1 MVKESEIFNNIKCAI
16 GLPSLRDNS
25 LFKKGRNILDSRSDY
40 EEFVHKKISQYSL
53 PSIPQIYSNGEF
65 KTNVYK
71 IDEPSPC
78 LDDIFYKHENLIP
91 YGKEYWFA
99 IFNGM
104 DRKKP
109 MQLVSCFGRRN
120 SRRSIVD
127 DIEVN
132 GLNSI
137 TDDINT
143 GAFAWCYNGF
153 RKLAVPTREAIT
165 HTGEKSIVTKGD
177 GISIDIS
184 GTVPEYHVKVNSKP
198 INCDFTLKKPS
209 KGYDTEVL
217 NELKMGL
224 NYQVYNLYYDFEG
237 ILNKKEYA
245 GKCYLQ
251 KVILSTPLVPWY
263 WSRLVFNDGS
273 SFVFFKPYFGSKDL
287 QYSLRNKGVFYSA
300 QHDRLFTVYNLDVKH
315 EAWNSTWKVSS
326 QGPDYSLNIA
336 VKAYAHHRFSFKSGG
351 SFNYNEYLVNVKKFD
366 FVSGDVKVNVK
377 SMGPGAGMFEDAT
390 GILI

>member
-1 MVKESEIFNNIKCAI
+1 MVKEREIFNNIRGAI
-16 GLPSLRDNS
+16 RLPAIRDHP
-25 LFKKGRNILDSRSDY
+25 LFRKGRNILDARSQY
-40 EEFVHKKISQYSL
+40 EAFVHKKISQYSL
-53 PSIPQIYSNGEF
+53 PSIPQIYSNSQF

-71 IDEPSPC
+71 VSEPAPC
-78 LDDIFYKHENLIP
+78 LDEIFYKHENLIP

-109 MQLVSCFGRRN
+109 MQLVACFGRRN

-132 GLNSI
+132 GLNSN
-137 TDDINT
+137 TEDINT
-143 GAFAWCYNGF
+143 GAFVWCYNGHK
-153 RKLAVPTREAIT
+153 KLAVPAREAIT
-165 HTGEKSIVTKGD
+165 RSGDKSIVTNGD
-177 GISIDIS
+177 GISIGIS
-184 GTVPEYHVKVNSKP
+184 GTVPLYRVKVDSGP
-198 INCDFTLKKPS
+198 IQCDFNLKKPS
-209 KGYDTEVL
+209 TGYDEEIL

-224 NYQVYNLYYDFEG
+224 NYQVYNLYYNFDG
-237 ILNKKEYA
+237 RLNGKEYA

-273 SFVFFKPYFGSKDL
+273 SFVFFKPYFGSKEL

-300 QHDRLFTVYNLDVKH
+300 KHDRLFTVYNIDVQHDGK
-315 EAWNSTWKVSS
+315 SWKITS
-326 QGPDYSLNIA
+326 QGEDYTLNVA
-336 VKAYAHHRFSFKSGG
+336 VKAYSHHCFSFKSGG

-366 FVSGDVKVNVK
+366 FKSADVKVNLK
-377 SMGPGAGMFEDAT
+377 SLGLGAGMFEDAT

>member
-1 MVKESEIFNNIKCAI
+1 MVRESEIFNNIKGAI
-16 GLPSLRDNS
+16 KLSSLRDHP
-25 LFKKGRNILDSRSDY
+25 LLKKGRNILDAGSDY
-40 EEFVHKKISQYSL
+40 EAFVYKKISQYSL
-53 PSIPQIYSNGEF
+53 PSMPQFYSNSEF

-71 IDEPSPC
+71 TNEPSPC
-78 LDDIFYKHENLIP
+78 LDEIFYKHENLIP

-132 GLNSI
+132 GLNSA

-143 GAFAWCYNGF
+143 GAFAWCYNGH
-153 RKLAVPTREAIT
+153 RKLTVPTKEAIT
-165 HTGEKSIVTKGD
+165 HSGEKSIVTKGD

-184 GTVPEYHVKVNSKP
+184 GTVPEYRVKIESKP

-209 KGYDTEVL
+209 KGYDEEIL

-224 NYQVYNLYYDFEG
+224 NYQVYNLYYDFQG
-237 ILNKKEYA
+237 RLNDKEYA

-273 SFVFFKPYFGSKDL
+273 SFVFFKPYFGSKEL

-300 QHDRLFTVYNLDVKH
+300 KHDRLFTVYNIDVKH
-315 EAWNSTWKVSS
+315 DAWNSTWKISS
-326 QGPDYSLNIA
+326 QGSDYSFNA
-336 VKAYAHHRFSFKSGG
+336 VVKAYSHHRFNFKSGG

-366 FVSGDVKVNVK
+366 FKSGEVQVSAK
-377 SMGPGAGMFEDAT
+377 SMGLGAGMFEDAT